1 VGSEER
7 LRRRAVAAVLE
18 GRPVGE
24 VAEEVGRSGRWV
36 RKWVA
41 RYDPADGDWAAD
53 HTRAPRRVANRTPGD
68 LERLVVEIRRRL
80 MADPWAQVGAVAIA
94 WEMDKLGVEPLE
106 VWTIDRILRRAG
118 VPKRRARHPYQPK
131 GTPYPHGPLLP
142 GPNACH
148 EIDLVGPRHLE
159 GGMPFYALNAVDLGR
174 RRVGI
179 EILPSKQEP
188 EVAAG
193 VLRLWRRLGLPKV
206 AKFDNGQTIQ
216 GHGRHLA
223 LPVRT
228 CLTLGVRVRFIPF
241 SEPWRNPVIE
251 HFNDVFDKRFF
262 RTEHFGSR
270 EHLTSRAATFEAF
283 HNTHHRYSVLK
294 GATPQ
299 EWEAKLGFQPRFP
312 PPEAVVAR
320 ELPQRGQVQFI
331 RLIRSDRQLRILG
344 AKLPMPDELVYRYV
358 TATLHLRTE
367 QLVIENTDL
376 PWRTEL
382 AFPLSK

>member
-1 VGSEER
+1 
-7 LRRRAVAAVLE
+7 
-18 GRPVGE
+18 
-24 VAEEVGRSGRWV
+24 
-36 RKWVA
+36 
-41 RYDPADGDWAAD
+41 
-53 HTRAPRRVANRTPGD
+53 
-68 LERLVVEIRRRL
+68 
-80 MADPWAQVGAVAIA
+80 
-94 WEMDKLGVEPLE
+94 
-106 VWTIDRILRRAG
+106 
-118 VPKRRARHPYQPK
+118 
-131 GTPYPHGPLLP
+131 
-142 GPNACH
+142 
-148 EIDLVGPRHLE
+148 
-159 GGMPFYALNAVDLGR
+159 
-174 RRVGI
+174 
-179 EILPSKQEP
+179 
-188 EVAAG
+188 
-193 VLRLWRRLGLPKV
+193 
-206 AKFDNGQTIQ
+206 
-216 GHGRHLA
+216 
-223 LPVRT
+223 
-228 CLTLGVRVRFIPF
+228 
-241 SEPWRNPVIE
+241 VIE

-367 QLVIENTDL
+367 RLVIENTDL